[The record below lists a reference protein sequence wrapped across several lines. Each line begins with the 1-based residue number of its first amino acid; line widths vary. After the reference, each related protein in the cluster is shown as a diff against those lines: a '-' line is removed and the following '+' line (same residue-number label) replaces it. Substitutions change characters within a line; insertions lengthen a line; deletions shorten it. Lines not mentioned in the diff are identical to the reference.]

1 MTKIVDTD
9 VCVCVCVCV
18 CMCETERESVC
29 VCVCACVRQR
39 ESVCVCVCVTEDLP
53 SPEVLKISMSILVW
67 TANGCFFL
75 FFLIP
80 HE

>member
-1 MTKIVDTD
+1 M
-9 VCVCVCVCV
+9 CVCVCVCV
-18 CMCETERESVC
+18 HVWDRERVC
-29 VCVCACVRQR
+29 
-39 ESVCVCVCVTEDLP
+39 VCVCVCVTEDLP

-80 HE
+80 HEWNNIFKTN